1 MNQTNWTP
9 GLVTL
14 GVGFAVAIFFALF
27 NRKRSVPM
35 APQDNAALDGRY
47 QALLIQLKEHA
58 ASKHLATPEVWALE
72 QSRLEA
78 SAAAVL
84 REKANVKHEA
94 LKTEARAQTQQ
105 KAAEAPKGFFG
116 RNPAIA
122 GAIWGGGAVAFFVFL
137 GMSLSTESSARKEDK
152 GGPMLGNGQ
161 VVQPQVSN
169 PNANEPPEDPKLA
182 AAMVRAEREPDDVEA
197 LSNAAN
203 ELIKRQMFDDAA
215 PLVARA
221 TLIDPY
227 HVRTRIFRTVLS
239 ALQGDP
245 AMALTELEHLADTY
259 EDAYQARLYAG
270 ALAAQ
275 TNQPERALKAFERF
289 VQEAPKSEQPPMLQ
303 QGIAE
308 LRAEIAQ
315 KSVVPAPKP

>member
-9 GLVTL
+9 GLITL
-14 GVGFAVAIFFALF
+14 GLGLAVAIFFALL
-27 NRKRSVPM
+27 NRRKAAPAV
-35 APQDNAALDGRY
+35 PQDNAALDARY

-58 ASKHLATPEVWALE
+58 ASKHLATPESWAAEQTRLE
-72 QSRLEA
+72 Q
-78 SAAAVL
+78 AAAQVL
-84 REKANVKHEA
+84 REKANVQHET
-94 LKTEARAQTQQ
+94 LKTEARAQSLQ
-105 KAAEAPKGFFG
+105 KAAEEPKGFFG

-137 GMSLSTESSARKEDK
+137 GMSLSSESTARKEG
-152 GGPMLGNGQ
+152 GGPMMGNSQ
-161 VVQPQVSN
+161 TVQPQ
-169 PNANEPPEDPKLA
+169 PGNANGNGNEPPEDPKLA

-197 LSNAAN
+197 LSAAAN
-203 ELIKRQMFDDAA
+203 ELIKRQMFEDAA

-227 HVRTRIFRTVLS
+227 HVRTRIYRTVLD

-245 AMALTELEHLADTY
+245 AVALTELEHLADTY

-289 VQEAPKSEQPPMLQ
+289 IEEAPKSEQPPMIQ

-308 LRAEIAQ
+308 LRAEIQQ
-315 KSVVPAPKP
+315 KKK